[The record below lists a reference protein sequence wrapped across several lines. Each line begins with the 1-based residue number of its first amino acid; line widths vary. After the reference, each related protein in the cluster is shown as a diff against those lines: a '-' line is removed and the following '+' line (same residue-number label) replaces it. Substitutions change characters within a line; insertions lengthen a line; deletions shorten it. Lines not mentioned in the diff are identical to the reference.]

1 MGDEVPKFLKSH
13 TSHGPLTQLILY
25 GIWARND
32 VDKIDFAL
40 RGYMDQDSALLPFY
54 QLTIAVVADLRIY

>member
-1 MGDEVPKFLKSH
+1 MGGKVPNFLKSH
-13 TSHGPLTQLILY
+13 TSHCPLTQLILY
-25 GIWARND
+25 RIWVRDD

-54 QLTIAVVADLRIY
+54 QLTIAAVAE